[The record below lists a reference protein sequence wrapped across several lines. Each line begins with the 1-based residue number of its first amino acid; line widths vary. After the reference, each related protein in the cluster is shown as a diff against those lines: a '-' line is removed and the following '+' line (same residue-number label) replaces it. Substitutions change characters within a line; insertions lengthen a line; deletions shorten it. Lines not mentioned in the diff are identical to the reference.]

1 MIVILVLVAQ
11 DRYTAAQIHVHVMS
25 KEALHVPLFPNTH
38 TSTCM
43 EYTDKQYYTYAFP
56 KILMYY

>member
-43 EYTDKQYYTYAFP
+43 EYTDKQYIYICFS
-56 KILMYY
+56 KNF